1 MNTQRIGLY
10 KKTEL
15 ETTDQISLI
24 LKLYDR
30 AIQLLEKA
38 KNDIAEKQYEGKN
51 VSFTKAKDIVFELLT
66 SLDEEK
72 GGEIAASL
80 SQLYNF
86 VIREI
91 MDANI
96 NLNRKAIDNS
106 IHILSELRKS
116 WSSLNSVPE
125 IEYEEDDSA
134 SIALNVSV

>member
-1 MNTQRIGLY
+1 MNTQKLKLY

-30 AIQLLEKA
+30 AIRLLEKA
-38 KNDIAEKQYEGKN
+38 KSDIAEKQYEEKDI
-51 VSFTKAKDIVFELLT
+51 SLTKAKDIVFELLT

-91 MDANI
+91 IDANM

-116 WSSLNSVPE
+116 WNSLNSVPE
-125 IEYEEDDSA
+125 IVWDEDDNV
-134 SIALNVSV
+134 SIALNLSV

>member
-30 AIQLLEKA
+30 AIRLLEKA

-51 VSFTKAKDIVFELLT
+51 ISLTKAKDIVFELLT

-96 NLNRKAIDNS
+96 NLNRKALDNS

-116 WSSLNSVPE
+116 WNSLTSVPE
-125 IEYEEDDSA
+125 IEYDEDDSA

>member
-1 MNTQRIGLY
+1 MNTQKLKLY

-38 KNDIAEKQYEGKN
+38 KSDIAEKQYEEKDI
-51 VSFTKAKDIVFELLT
+51 SLTKAKDIVFELLT

-91 MDANI
+91 IDANM

-116 WSSLNSVPE
+116 WNSLNSVPE
-125 IEYEEDDSA
+125 IVWDEDDNV
-134 SIALNVSV
+134 SIALNLSV

>member
-1 MNTQRIGLY
+1 MNTQKLKLY

-38 KNDIAEKQYEGKN
+38 KSDIAEKQYEEKDI
-51 VSFTKAKDIVFELLT
+51 SLTKAKDIVFELLT

-72 GGEIAASL
+72 GGEIEASL

-91 MDANI
+91 IDANM

-116 WSSLNSVPE
+116 WNSLNSVPE
-125 IEYEEDDSA
+125 IVWDEDDNV
-134 SIALNVSV
+134 SIALNLSV

>member
-1 MNTQRIGLY
+1 MNTQKLKLY

-38 KNDIAEKQYEGKN
+38 KSDIEEKQYEEKDI
-51 VSFTKAKDIVFELLT
+51 SLTKAKDIVFELLT

-91 MDANI
+91 IDANM

-116 WSSLNSVPE
+116 WNSLNSVPE
-125 IEYEEDDSA
+125 IVWDEDDNV
-134 SIALNVSV
+134 SIALNLSV